1 MSKKNRD
8 EHDKTAAAPVPAPRW
23 ADYFW
28 ANCIFFAFLAVLLL
42 VVRLSC
48 MAPED
53 AQTPA
58 IQYVLDTTLEFLFFL
73 FAGGF
78 LLVTL
83 FDAAYEFFAGK
94 AEAPASAEETPK
106 A

>member
-1 MSKKNRD
+1 MSKKNR
-8 EHDKTAAAPVPAPRW
+8 ESQDKPRAAAAEGQSRW

-28 ANCIFFAFLAVLLL
+28 ANLIFFAFLAVLCF
-42 VVRLSC
+42 VVRASC
-48 MAPED
+48 DAPGD
-53 AQTPA
+53 DQSPA
-58 IQYVLDTTLEFLFFL
+58 IKIVLDQTFWFIGLLFG
-73 FAGGF
+73 GGF

-94 AEAPASAEETPK
+94 AEETSAEGGTR